1 VRQLTYLAVLAGC
14 LVGTLPLEFALG
26 ARVYRQ
32 WRRLVLAVVPVAV
45 VFTVWDIAAIHYKW
59 WTFDPRY
66 VTGIAVGLPLEELL
80 FFIVVPVCAVLTLEG
95 VRRVRPD
102 WSLDATCPTAPLT
115 SGEPTAPADEARPS

>member
-1 VRQLTYLAVLAGC
+1 VRQLTYLAVLAAC

-32 WRRLVLAVVPVAV
+32 WRRLLLTVVPVAIT
-45 VFTVWDIAAIHYKW
+45 FTIWDIAAIHFKW

-66 VTGIAVGLPLEELL
+66 VTGISFGLPLEELL
-80 FFIVVPVCAVLTLEG
+80 FFIVVPICAVLTLEG

-102 WSLDATCPTAPLT
+102 WRLDVINPAPPTR
-115 SGEPTAPADEARPS
+115 PTDSEPADERQTS

>member
-1 VRQLTYLAVLAGC
+1 VRQLTYLAVLAAC

-32 WRRLVLAVVPVAV
+32 WRRLLLTVVPVAIT
-45 VFTVWDIAAIHYKW
+45 FTIWDIAAIHYKW

-66 VTGIAVGLPLEELL
+66 VTGISFGLPLEELL
-80 FFIVVPVCAVLTLEG
+80 FFIVVPICAVLTLEG

-102 WSLDATCPTAPLT
+102 WRLDVISPTP
-115 SGEPTAPADEARPS
+115 PTRPTDSEPADERQTS